1 VSTVEDLFHPI
12 VELPEPVRAERYRR
26 LVGVDA
32 IKDRLRREAQLLAH
46 PGLLGKWAAEHHG
59 TGLPALALFTDRAPL
74 FVFAGDVGCGKS
86 ALAESF
92 GCDLA
97 DSLDLPV
104 YLYRL
109 KLTARGSG
117 LVGEMTTLI
126 GEAFTYL
133 LAQGRKARGA
143 KGPGSVFVLVVDE
156 ADALAQSRAAEQ
168 MHHEDRAGVD
178 ALLAGVDSLAG
189 EAIPVLV
196 IMCTNRERAL
206 DPAVLRRAAAIFHFS
221 RPDEPQRHAVLAAA
235 LSGTEVGTEVISKLA
250 AITGP
255 AGDRP
260 GFTYSDLTQRLI
272 PAAILA
278 AFPDKPLTADIVLA
292 TAASTEPTPE
302 FRQQPA

>member
-1 VSTVEDLFHPI
+1 VSATDDLFHPV

-26 LVGVDA
+26 LVGVED
-32 IKDRLRREAQLLAH
+32 IKDRLRGEARLLAH
-46 PGLLGKWAAEHHG
+46 PGLLNAWAAEHHE
-59 TGLPALALFTDRAPL
+59 TGLPALALFADRAPL

-97 DSLDLPV
+97 ESLDLPV

-126 GEAFTYL
+126 GDAFTHL
-133 LAQGRKARGA
+133 VTLGRKARGTR
-143 KGPGSVFVLVVDE
+143 GPGSVFILVVDE
-156 ADALAQSRAAEQ
+156 ADALAQSRAAEH

-189 EAIPVLV
+189 EAVPVLV
-196 IMCTNRERAL
+196 IMCTNRERAI
-206 DPAVLRRAAAIFHFS
+206 DPAVLRRAAATFYFN
-221 RPDEPQRHAVLAAA
+221 RPDESQRRAVLAAA
-235 LSGTEVGTEVISKLA
+235 LEGTKIDSETVSRLA
-250 AITGP
+250 VITGP
-255 AGDRP
+255 SGDRP

-278 AFPDKPLTADIVLA
+278 AFPDKPLTADILIT
-292 TAASTEPTPE
+292 TAADTGPTPE
-302 FRQQPA
+302 FRPQAT